1 MPGCAMRENCLSMC
15 MPRRLSR
22 CCRYDAAR
30 PPRRRGQRLHG
41 ERAMIRR
48 VTNRY
53 RRLDPRGAALALVLG
68 LGVALACPSAAYAQQ
83 ICAAVLNT
91 NGDAA
96 DEGEQAS

>member
-1 MPGCAMRENCLSMC
+1 
-15 MPRRLSR
+15 
-22 CCRYDAAR
+22 
-30 PPRRRGQRLHG
+30 
-41 ERAMIRR
+41 MIRR

-83 ICAAVLNT
+83 ICAADLNN

-96 DEGEQAS
+96 DEGEQASCLATTSGAWLRPIQEVDCLAAAIGRASCRERGGQVREFAGV

>member
-1 MPGCAMRENCLSMC
+1 
-15 MPRRLSR
+15 
-22 CCRYDAAR
+22 
-30 PPRRRGQRLHG
+30 
-41 ERAMIRR
+41 MIRR

-83 ICAAVLNT
+83 ICAADLNN

-96 DEGEQAS
+96 DESEQARCLATTSGARTFHIPEFAFDADAMGKFKLPVGPPNACQISSWA